1 MVIDYFL
8 SNRVTGWVWGYL
20 MIGQPELHMGYIT
33 ALWGCGVFPSI
44 ASLDHDGFLDRP

>member
-33 ALWGCGVFPSI
+33 ALWGWSFPKYC
-44 ASLDHDGFLDRP
+44 LFGP